1 MGSLVDQTWLRESVN
16 LEDMA
21 RDASQTN
28 INRRKEK
35 TNKQTNKNRTFNY
48 CETISKDSTYATTG
62 TKEEEKRENG
72 TEEWNGTLYCK

>member
-28 INRRKEK
+28 INRRKE
-35 TNKQTNKNRTFNY
+35 NKNKNRTFNY

-62 TKEEEKRENG
+62 TKEEEKRKNG
-72 TEEWNGTLYCK
+72 TQEWNGTLYCK